1 MRYSLPCERALTVV
15 LASCAVPEPLGVP
28 DLAGT
33 DVVLLG
39 EQHDAARHRDLERQ
53 WVSGLAQRGEL
64 AALVLEM
71 AERGQSTAGLPASAD
86 EAQVQQALH
95 WSTQAWPWDRY
106 RPAVMAAVRAG
117 VPVLGANLS
126 RDQQAAAMRDAAYD
140 GLLPGPALKAQQQ
153 AIRIGHCQLL
163 PEAQIRPMTRVQIA
177 RDQAMAQTIAAAV
190 VPGKVVVLV
199 AGAGHVEPR
208 VGVPQHLPRGVT
220 VRAMV
225 LPPEPHKGEDP
236 CVQLRGKMP
245 GAR

>member
-1 MRYSLPCERALTVV
+1 MRYFPAAV
-15 LASCAVPEPLGVP
+15 LAFTLALGGCAGPAPLAVP
-28 DLAGT
+28 DLADT

-39 EQHDAARHRDLERQ
+39 EQHDAARHRELEQQ
-53 WVSGLAQRGEL
+53 WVTGLAQRGHL

-71 AERGQSTAGLPASAD
+71 AERGHSTAGLPAGAG

-106 RPAVMAAVRAG
+106 RPAIMAAVRAG

-126 RDQQAAAMRDAAYD
+126 RAQQAAAMRDPVYD

-163 PEAQIRPMTRVQIA
+163 PESQIRPMTRVQIA
-177 RDQAMAQTIAAAV
+177 RDQSMAQAIAGAV

-208 VGVPQHLPRGVT
+208 VGVPRHLPRGIT

-225 LPPEPHKGEDP
+225 LPPQSPKGEDP
-236 CVQLRGKMP
+236 CAPLRGKVPAAM
-245 GAR
+245 